1 MITKTKEDKNKSQK
15 AAPKKAKSA
24 SREWLDAIVFAVV
37 AATIIRWLVFTP
49 FTIPTGSMER
59 SLLIG
64 DFLFVSKSHYGAA
77 TPITPLQIPLSHQT
91 IWGTSIPAYSTLIQ
105 LPQFRLPAIS
115 DVEQGDVVVFN
126 FPGELEHPVDMRSN
140 YVKRCVA
147 VAGDTLRI
155 VNQQV
160 IVNGQAMENPEQ
172 MQFLYTINMNGQPSE
187 RFIRQYKLYDAQMYG
202 NALMVSLPDYTAREI
217 EGLPFVESVEKVV
230 FPEGEKGQEVMPV
243 GYDQLPWNIDNFGP
257 LVVPAEG
264 MTIALTEENIAK
276 YFNTIRYYE
285 GHAPE
290 DVVMADGKINL
301 KGQVIDSY
309 TFQQDYY
316 FMMGDNRHN
325 SLDSRFWGFV
335 PHDHIVGKA
344 LFTWMSIDPNESM
357 FSKIR
362 WERILKGVD

>member
-1 MITKTKEDKNKSQK
+1 MITKAEEEKGKNKK
-15 AAPKKAKSA
+15 AAPKKAKSPT
-24 SREWLDAIVFAVV
+24 REWLDAIVFAVV
-37 AATIIRWLVFTP
+37 AATLIRWLVFTP

-77 TPITPLQIPLSHQT
+77 TPITPLQVPLSHQT
-91 IWGTSIPAYSTLIQ
+91 IWGTNIPAYSTLIQ

-140 YVKRCVA
+140 YVKRAVA

-155 VNQQV
+155 VDQQV
-160 IVNGQAMENPEQ
+160 IVNGKPMENPEQ
-172 MQFLYTINMNGQPSE
+172 MQFMHTIQLKGQPSE
-187 RFIRQYKLYDAQMYG
+187 RFIRQYELYDAQMYG
-202 NALMVSLPDYTAREI
+202 NALMVSLPEHTANEI
-217 EGLPFVESVEKVV
+217 KALPFVESVEKVV
-230 FPEGEKGQEVMPV
+230 FPEGEKGQEIMPA
-243 GYDQLPWNIDNFGP
+243 GYDKFAWNLDNFGP
-257 LVVPAEG
+257 LVIPAEG
-264 MTIALTEENIAK
+264 MTIPLTEENIAK
-276 YFNTIRYYE
+276 YFNTIKYYD
-285 GHAPE
+285 GHDPD
-290 DVVMADGKINL
+290 DVVLADGKVVIE
-301 KGQVIDSY
+301 GQPVDSY

-325 SLDSRFWGFV
+325 SLDSRYWGFV

-344 LFTWMSIDPNESM
+344 LFTWMSIDPNESF

-362 WERILKGVD
+362 WERIFKGVD